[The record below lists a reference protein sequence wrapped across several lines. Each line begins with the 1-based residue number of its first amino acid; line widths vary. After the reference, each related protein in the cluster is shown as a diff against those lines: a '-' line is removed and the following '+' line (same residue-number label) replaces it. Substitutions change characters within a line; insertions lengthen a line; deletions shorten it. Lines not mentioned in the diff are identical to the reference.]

1 MLKSFFTESDKLLV
15 LNAIKQAETD
25 TSGEIRVHV
34 ENHCKGDLM
43 DRAATVFSVL
53 NMHKTAL
60 RNGLLFYL
68 AVKDR
73 KFAILGDVGINKV
86 VPADFWE
93 QIKLQVKIQ
102 FSNQLFA
109 AGLAEGI
116 VTAGEQLQKHF
127 PYQSD
132 DKNELSDDIS
142 FQDN

>member
-60 RNGLLFYL
+60 RNGVLFYL

-127 PYQSD
+127 PYQCD

>member
-60 RNGLLFYL
+60 RNGVLFYL

-86 VPADFWE
+86 VPAAFWE

-102 FSNQLFA
+102 FSNQQFA

>member
-60 RNGLLFYL
+60 RNGVLFYL